1 MSPIVWW
8 IVAVGFVAPAVAL
21 LVLFL
26 LHRRSR
32 GNPGRAM
39 GALWA
44 VLLVLLLAFAGLGLV
59 SAK

>member
-8 IVAVGFVAPAVAL
+8 IVAVGFVAPAVARL
-21 LVLFL
+21 GRFL

-32 GNPGRAM
+32 GTPGRAM

-44 VLLVLLLAFAGLGLV
+44 VLRVLLLAFAGLGLV
-59 SAK
+59 SAN